1 MNRAFTPQDHAR
13 PMDRANLTKTCARIL
28 LVAAALVCGVGMLG
42 PFAGAERAFV
52 PWDKAAHFMAFYG
65 LTLLMFSAFP
75 NRRRLDLAVLATF
88 VGAAVEILQT
98 LTGRDG
104 ELGDALADAAG
115 AFAVLVP
122 VWLEWA
128 RQPRIERR
136 KALRL
141 PTAGLARSLA
151 TKPSDVETA

>member
-1 MNRAFTPQDHAR
+1 
-13 PMDRANLTKTCARIL
+13 MDRATLTKTCARVL
-28 LVAAALVCGVGMLG
+28 LVAAGLVCGLGMLG
-42 PFAGAERAFV
+42 PFQGAEQAFV

-88 VGAAVEILQT
+88 AGAAVEVLQMFI
-98 LTGRDG
+98 GRDG
-104 ELGDALADAAG
+104 EVGDALADAAG

-128 RQPRIERR
+128 RQPRVERR
-136 KALRL
+136 SSRLRL
-141 PTAGLARSLA
+141 PTADLARSGHADPLE
-151 TKPSDVETA
+151 VEA